1 MKNLSLI
8 INVVLIVACLIMSI
22 QLAKLDEKVSLLTV
36 LFEDSQTGE
45 ALQGQLHVDFLME
58 LETLRENSPE
68 EASVIAKKVICG
80 SEETLGGYLELP
92 TLSDTA
98 TSIIS
103 QTKKDVIEY
112 CGN

>member
-8 INVVLIVACLIMSI
+8 LNVVLIISCLIMSI
-22 QLAKLDEKVSLLTV
+22 QLTKLDKKVNLLTV

-45 ALQGQLHVDFLME
+45 ALQDQLHIDFLME
-58 LETLRENSPE
+58 LETLRKNSPE
-68 EASVIAKKVICG
+68 EASVIANRFICE
-80 SEETLGGYLELP
+80 SKERLNGYLELP
-92 TLSDTA
+92 TLSATA

-103 QTKKDVIEY
+103 QSKKDVIVF

>member
-8 INVVLIVACLIMSI
+8 INVVLIVACLIMSV
-22 QLAKLDEKVSLLTV
+22 QLARLTEKVDLLTV

-58 LETLRENSPE
+58 LETLRKSSPE
-68 EASVIAKKVICG
+68 EASVIANRFICD
-80 SEETLGGYLELP
+80 SKETLGGYLELP

-98 TSIIS
+98 SSIIS

>member
-8 INVVLIVACLIMSI
+8 INVVLIVACLIMSV
-22 QLAKLDEKVSLLTV
+22 QLAKLDEQVNLLTT

-45 ALQGQLHVDFLME
+45 ALQSQFHIDFLME
-58 LETLRENSPE
+58 LEILRKNSPE
-68 EASVIAKKVICG
+68 EAFVIANRFICD
-80 SEETLGGYLELP
+80 SKETLSGYLELP
-92 TLSDTA
+92 TLPDSA